1 MNYRII
7 MNDGKQIVVNQLAG
21 ESILKAKS
29 QFIRYGEN
37 MFNLKSIAR
46 VEPVAE
52 EKYTQLPETTPKYY
66 SQEKKVKA
74 IESMIKGFKSAFVS
88 REIPATSQSILD
100 RMNKS
105 LELAKEGKLKE
116 LSPSKIFGY

>member
-7 MNDGKQIVVNQLAG
+7 MNDGEQIVVNQTAG

-29 QFIRYGEN
+29 QFIRYGDR
-37 MFNLKSIAR
+37 MFNLKSISR
-46 VEPVAE
+46 IEPVE
-52 EKYTQLPETTPKYY
+52 ERKVQIPETTPKYY

-74 IESMIKGFKSAFVS
+74 IESMIKGFKSAF
-88 REIPATSQSILD
+88 RGEIPVISQPVLD

-105 LELAKEGKLKE
+105 LELAKEGKLAE
-116 LSPSKIFGY
+116 VSPSKIFGY